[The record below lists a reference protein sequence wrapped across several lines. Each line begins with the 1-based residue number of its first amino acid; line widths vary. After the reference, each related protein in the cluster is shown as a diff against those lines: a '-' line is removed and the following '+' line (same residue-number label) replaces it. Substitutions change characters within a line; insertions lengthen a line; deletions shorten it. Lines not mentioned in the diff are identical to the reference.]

1 VTTLSSQCGPKCV
14 STTGCTH
21 FTWTTY
27 QSGTCWMKSGK
38 VSQSDA
44 FQTNDN
50 SMVCGIVPSSSP
62 LTTLLPTSTLSTAPP
77 AILWSD
83 EFNYNGVPNS
93 NWIPD
98 IGGGGWGNNELEY
111 YTNNLNTNV
120 SSGYLKI
127 NTLKQSYGGRNYTSA
142 RLVSS
147 RNFTYGVFEMRAKLP
162 KGRGTWPAFWLLSA
176 KRPLQWPLNGE
187 IDIMEAVGFETS
199 PNIYATIHCQSFY
212 GANGKGNHIA
222 IADPYNTFHTYKADW
237 NSQRIKFYVDNQ
249 LYFTYSND
257 NTGNVNTWPFN
268 GPVNI
273 ILNNAVGGN
282 WGGAKG
288 VDDSIFPTQYT
299 IDFIRQYAP
308 NKNP

>member
-1 VTTLSSQCGPKCV
+1 
-14 STTGCTH
+14 
-21 FTWTTY
+21 
-27 QSGTCWMKSGK
+27 MKSGK

-98 IGGGGWGNNELEY
+98 IGGGGWGNNELQY

-120 SSGYLKI
+120 SSGYLTI

-237 NSQRIKFYVDNQ
+237 NSQRIKFYTDNQ

-257 NTGNVNTWPFN
+257 NT
-268 GPVNI
+268 
-273 ILNNAVGGN
+273 
-282 WGGAKG
+282 
-288 VDDSIFPTQYT
+288 QYT
-299 IDFIRQYAP
+299 IDYIRQYAS
-308 NKNP
+308 NTNP